1 MILPLVLVLSGGT
14 LAASVLG
21 PIQSATGSQ
30 RSSKSS
36 AVTQEGSSGPRRGA
50 DAQDAQQGGE
60 PKPKAKRPPGVYY
73 GFKEAPTKQKGAVRL
88 AAYNVENLFDG
99 VDDPKLSGEVDD
111 LKERTSEDRLQALA
125 KAIKALDA
133 DILALEEVESE
144 ECLRWFRDTYLKDL
158 GYEHLASKDVGYSR
172 GVEQSILSRFP
183 LEAVEVRPDEDLSDV
198 KRDGKGFAEK
208 PTKPGAEQGQRFQRS
223 PLIADVRVTPDYLLR
238 VIVVHHKAGGLE
250 FAYQREAEA
259 LQVTEWV
266 QEAQVKDEHINLVV
280 LGDFNAQPSHKTAK
294 IYSDGGLV
302 GAYDFRDRSRKDMKD
317 AYTTHASGRP
327 IDYIMASPGLSED
340 FVNSSF
346 FVLGTMHAGDDY
358 DWRKGEEPPKGYASD
373 HYPIAIDFT
382 PDDAELTNAG
392 QAKPAAKGPPKSS
405 ASSSKGSS
413 KSSSKP
419 DADAD

>member
-1 MILPLVLVLSGGT
+1 MPCMSLPLILVLSGCA
-14 LAASVLG
+14 LAPSLLG
-21 PIQSATGSQ
+21 LTQSATDTD
-30 RSSKSS
+30 RSSKSP
-36 AVTQEGSSGPRRGA
+36 ATTQQGSSGPRRGT

-60 PKPKAKRPPGVYY
+60 QQPKAKRPPGVYY
-73 GFKEAPTKQKGAVRL
+73 GFKEAPAKQKGAVRL

-99 VDDPKLSGEVDD
+99 VDDPKLIGDVDD
-111 LKERTSEDRLQALA
+111 LKERTSEDRLEAIA

-144 ECLRWFRDTYLKDL
+144 ECLRWFRDTYLKNM
-158 GYEHLASKDVGYSR
+158 GYEHLASKDVGYYR

-183 LEAVEVRPDEDLSDV
+183 IESVEVRPDEDLSDV
-198 KRDGKGFAEK
+198 KRDGTGFAEK
-208 PTKPGAEQGQRFQRS
+208 PTKAGDEQGQRFQRS
-223 PLIADVRVTPDYLLR
+223 PLMADVRVTPDYLLR

-250 FAYQREAEA
+250 FAYQREAES
-259 LQVTEWV
+259 LQVMEWV
-266 QEAQVKDEHINLVV
+266 KEAQAKDEHINLVV

-294 IYSDGGLV
+294 IYSEGGLV
-302 GAYDFRDRSRKDMKD
+302 GAYDFRDRSRKDMKA

-382 PDDAELTNAG
+382 PDDSELAEG
-392 QAKPAAKGPPKSS
+392 GKAKPAAKGSSKSS
-405 ASSSKGSS
+405 VKSSS

-419 DADAD
+419 DADDD

>member
-1 MILPLVLVLSGGT
+1 MSLPLVLVLSGCT
-14 LAASVLG
+14 LAASLLG
-21 PIQSATGSQ
+21 LTQSATDTE

-36 AVTQEGSSGPRRGA
+36 AVTQQGSSGPRRGA

-60 PKPKAKRPPGVYY
+60 TKPKAKRPPGVYY
-73 GFKEAPTKQKGAVRL
+73 GFKEAPAKQKGAVRL

-99 VDDPKLSGEVDD
+99 EDDPKLSGEVDD

-158 GYEHLASKDVGYSR
+158 GYEHLASKEVGYSR

-183 LEAVEVRPDEDLSDV
+183 IESVEVCPDEDLSDV

-259 LQVTEWV
+259 LQVMEWV
-266 QEAQVKDEHINLVV
+266 QAAQAKDEHINLVV

-294 IYSDGGLV
+294 IYSEGGLV

-327 IDYIMASPGLSED
+327 IDYIMASPGLGED

-382 PDDAELTNAG
+382 PDDSELAG
-392 QAKPAAKGPPKSS
+392 GGKVKPAQKG
-405 ASSSKGSS
+405 AS
-413 KSSSKP
+413 KSLSKSKTAQ
-419 DADAD
+419 DD

>member
-1 MILPLVLVLSGGT
+1 MTHPLVLVFSGCM
-14 LAASVLG
+14 LAASLLG
-21 PIQSATGSQ
+21 LTQSATGTD
-30 RSSKSS
+30 RTSKSS
-36 AVTQEGSSGPRRGA
+36 AVTQQGSSGPRRGA
-50 DAQDAQQGGE
+50 DAQDAQQSE
-60 PKPKAKRPPGVYY
+60 EQKPKAKRPPGVYY
-73 GFKEAPTKQKGAVRL
+73 GFKEAPAKQKGAVRL

-99 VDDPKLSGEVDD
+99 EDDPKLSGEVDD
-111 LKERTSEDRLQALA
+111 LKERTSEDRLQAIA

-144 ECLRWFRDTYLKDL
+144 ECLRWFRDTYLKDQ
-158 GYEHLASKDVGYSR
+158 GYEHLASKDVGYYR

-183 LEAVEVRPDEDLSDV
+183 IESVEVQPDEDLSDV

-223 PLIADVRVTPDYLLR
+223 PLMADVRVSPDYLLR

-259 LQVTEWV
+259 LQVMEWV
-266 QEAQVKDEHINLVV
+266 KEAQAKDEHINLVV
-280 LGDFNAQPSHKTAK
+280 LGDFNATPTHKTAM
-294 IYSDGGLV
+294 IYRDGGLV

-382 PDDAELTNAG
+382 PDDAELAAG
-392 QAKPAAKGPPKSS
+392 GKPAG
-405 ASSSKGSS
+405 KGSS
-413 KSSSKP
+413 KSSAKSSSKPASKP
-419 DADAD
+419 DADDE

>member
-1 MILPLVLVLSGGT
+1 MSLPLVLVLAGCS
-14 LAASVLG
+14 LAASILG
-21 PIQSATGSQ
+21 ASQSATGAE
-30 RSSKSS
+30 RNSKSS
-36 AVTQEGSSGPRRGA
+36 SVTQQGASGPRRGA
-50 DAQDAQQGGE
+50 EAQQDAQQGGE
-60 PKPKAKRPPGVYY
+60 QKPKAKRPPGVYY
-73 GFKEAPTKQKGAVRL
+73 GFKEAPAKKQGAVRL
-88 AAYNVENLFDG
+88 AAYNVENLFDA
-99 VDDPKLSGEVDD
+99 VDDPKLGGEVDD

-172 GVEQSILSRFP
+172 GVEQSLLSRFP
-183 LEAVEVRPDEDLSDV
+183 IESVQVHPEEDLSDV

-223 PLIADVRVTPDYLLR
+223 PLIADVRVNPDYLLR

-259 LQVTEWV
+259 LQVMEWV
-266 QEAQVKDEHINLVV
+266 KEAQAKDPAINLVV

-294 IYSDGGLV
+294 IYAEGGLV

-382 PDDAELTNAG
+382 PDDSEG
-392 QAKPAAKGPPKSS
+392 PEGGAAKG
-405 ASSSKGSS
+405 AKGGAKATSGGGS
-413 KSSSKP
+413 RT
-419 DADAD
+419 DD

>member
-1 MILPLVLVLSGGT
+1 MSLPLVLVLSGCT
-14 LAASVLG
+14 LASSVLG
-21 PIQSATGSQ
+21 LTQSATGTE

-36 AVTQEGSSGPRRGA
+36 AVTQQGSSGPRRG

-60 PKPKAKRPPGVYY
+60 QKPKAKRPPGVYY
-73 GFKEAPTKQKGAVRL
+73 GFKEAPAKQKGAVRL

-99 VDDPKLSGEVDD
+99 EDDPKLSGEVDD

-144 ECLRWFRDTYLKDL
+144 ECLRWFRDTYLKDM

-172 GVEQSILSRFP
+172 GIEQSILSRFP
-183 LEAVEVRPDEDLSDV
+183 IDSVEVRPDEDLSDV

-208 PTKPGAEQGQRFQRS
+208 PTKPGAQQGQRFQRS
-223 PLIADVRVTPDYLLR
+223 PLMVDVRVSPDYLLR

-259 LQVTEWV
+259 LQVMEWV
-266 QEAQVKDEHINLVV
+266 KDAQAKDEHINLVV
-280 LGDFNAQPSHKTAK
+280 LGDFNATPTHKTAK
-294 IYSDGGLV
+294 IYSEGGLV

-382 PDDAELTNAG
+382 PDDSELADG
-392 QAKPAAKGPPKSS
+392 GKAKPAPKGASTSS
-405 ASSSKGSS
+405 ATSSSKPA
-413 KSSSKP
+413 SKP
-419 DADAD
+419 DADD

>member
-1 MILPLVLVLSGGT
+1 MVLVLSGCT
-14 LAASVLG
+14 LASSVLG
-21 PIQSATGSQ
+21 LTQSATDTE

-36 AVTQEGSSGPRRGA
+36 AVTQQGSSGPRRG

-60 PKPKAKRPPGVYY
+60 QKPKAKRPPGVYY
-73 GFKEAPTKQKGAVRL
+73 GFKEAPAKQKGAVRL

-99 VDDPKLSGEVDD
+99 EDDPKLSGEVDD

-144 ECLRWFRDTYLKDL
+144 ECLRWFRDTYLKDM

-172 GVEQSILSRFP
+172 GIEQSILSRFP
-183 LEAVEVRPDEDLSDV
+183 IDSVEVRPDEDLSDV

-208 PTKPGAEQGQRFQRS
+208 PTKPGAQQGQRFQRS
-223 PLIADVRVTPDYLLR
+223 PLMVDVRVSPDYLLR

-259 LQVTEWV
+259 LQVMEWV
-266 QEAQVKDEHINLVV
+266 KDAQAKDEHINLVV
-280 LGDFNAQPSHKTAK
+280 LGDFNATPTHKTAK
-294 IYSDGGLV
+294 VYSEGGLV

-382 PDDAELTNAG
+382 PDDSELADG
-392 QAKPAAKGPPKSS
+392 GKAKPAPKGASTSS
-405 ASSSKGSS
+405 ATSASKPA
-413 KSSSKP
+413 SKP
-419 DADAD
+419 DADDD

>member
-1 MILPLVLVLSGGT
+1 
-14 LAASVLG
+14 
-21 PIQSATGSQ
+21 
-30 RSSKSS
+30 
-36 AVTQEGSSGPRRGA
+36 
-50 DAQDAQQGGE
+50 
-60 PKPKAKRPPGVYY
+60 KAKRPPGVYY
-73 GFKEAPTKQKGAVRL
+73 GFKEAPAKQKGAVRL

-99 VDDPKLSGEVDD
+99 EDDPKLSGEVDD

-158 GYEHLASKDVGYSR
+158 GYEHVASKDVGYSR

-183 LEAVEVRPDEDLSDV
+183 IESVEVRPEEDLSDV

-259 LQVTEWV
+259 LQVVEWV
-266 QEAQVKDEHINLVV
+266 KEAQAKDEHINLVV

-294 IYSDGGLV
+294 IYAEGGLV

-382 PDDAELTNAG
+382 PDDAELTDCG
-392 QAKPAAKGPPKSS
+392 KAKPAGKGAPKSS
-405 ASSSKGSS
+405 A

-419 DADAD
+419 ASKPDADDD

>member
-1 MILPLVLVLSGGT
+1 MPRMSLPLVLVLSGCMLGASF
-14 LAASVLG
+14 LGAA
-21 PIQSATGSQ
+21 QSATGSE
-30 RSSKSS
+30 RTTKSTS
-36 AVTQEGSSGPRRGA
+36 VTQQGSSGPRRGD
-50 DAQDAQQGGE
+50 DAQAAPQGGDQ
-60 PKPKAKRPPGVYY
+60 KPKAKRPPGVYY
-73 GFKEAPTKQKGAVRL
+73 GFKEAPAKKDGAVRL

-99 VDDPKLSGEVDD
+99 EDDPALSGEEDD

-125 KAIKALDA
+125 KAIRALDA

-144 ECLRWFRDTYLKDL
+144 ACLRWFRDTYLKDL
-158 GYEHLASKDVGYSR
+158 GYEHLASKDVGNPR
-172 GVEQSILSRFP
+172 GIEQSLLSRFP
-183 LEAVEVRPDEDLSDV
+183 IESVEVRPEEDLSDV

-208 PTKPGAEQGQRFQRS
+208 PTKPGAEQGKRFQRS
-223 PLIADVRVTPDYLLR
+223 PLMADVRVRPDYVLR

-259 LQVTEWV
+259 LQVMEWV
-266 QEAQVKDEHINLVV
+266 QEAQAKDEHINLVV

-294 IYSDGGLV
+294 IYAEGGLV
-302 GAYDFRDRSRKDMKD
+302 GAYDFRDKSRKDMKD

-340 FVNSSF
+340 FVNNSF

-382 PDDAELTNAG
+382 PDDTELAKGGKRATKASSSSKAAPPS
-392 QAKPAAKGPPKSS
+392 QAKPGSAA
-405 ASSSKGSS
+405 
-413 KSSSKP
+413 
-419 DADAD
+419 DD

>member
-1 MILPLVLVLSGGT
+1 MSHPLVIVFSGCM
-14 LAASVLG
+14 LAASLLG
-21 PIQSATGSQ
+21 LTQSATGTE
-30 RSSKSS
+30 RTSKSS
-36 AVTQEGSSGPRRGA
+36 AVTQQGSSGPRRGA
-50 DAQDAQQGGE
+50 DAQDAQQSE
-60 PKPKAKRPPGVYY
+60 EQKPKAKRPPGVYY
-73 GFKEAPTKQKGAVRL
+73 GFKEAPAKQKGSVRL

-99 VDDPKLSGEVDD
+99 EDDPKLSGEVDD
-111 LKERTSEDRLQALA
+111 LKERTSEDRLQAIA

-144 ECLRWFRDTYLKDL
+144 ECLRWFRDTYLKDQ
-158 GYEHLASKDVGYSR
+158 GYEHLASKDVGYYR

-183 LEAVEVRPDEDLSDV
+183 IESVEVRPEEDLSDV

-223 PLIADVRVTPDYLLR
+223 PLMADVRVSPDYLLR

-259 LQVTEWV
+259 LQVMEWV
-266 QEAQVKDEHINLVV
+266 KEAQAKDEHINLVV
-280 LGDFNAQPSHKTAK
+280 LGDFNATPTHKTAM
-294 IYSDGGLV
+294 IYRDGGLV

-382 PDDAELTNAG
+382 PDDAELAAG
-392 QAKPAAKGPPKSS
+392 GKPAG
-405 ASSSKGSS
+405 KGSS
-413 KSSSKP
+413 KSSAKSSSKPASKP
-419 DADAD
+419 DADDE

>member
-1 MILPLVLVLSGGT
+1 M
-14 LAASVLG
+14 LAASLLG
-21 PIQSATGSQ
+21 LTQSATGTE
-30 RSSKSS
+30 RTSKSS
-36 AVTQEGSSGPRRGA
+36 AVTQQGSSGPRRGA
-50 DAQDAQQGGE
+50 DAQDAQQSE
-60 PKPKAKRPPGVYY
+60 EQKPKAKRPPGVYY
-73 GFKEAPTKQKGAVRL
+73 GFKEAPAKQKGAVRL

-99 VDDPKLSGEVDD
+99 EDDPKLSGEVDD
-111 LKERTSEDRLQALA
+111 LKERTSEDRLQAIA

-144 ECLRWFRDTYLKDL
+144 ECLRWFRDTYLKDQ
-158 GYEHLASKDVGYSR
+158 GYEHLASKDVGYYR

-183 LEAVEVRPDEDLSDV
+183 IESVEVQPDEDLSDV

-223 PLIADVRVTPDYLLR
+223 PLMADVRVSPDYLLR

-259 LQVTEWV
+259 LQVMEWV
-266 QEAQVKDEHINLVV
+266 KEAQAKDEHINLVV
-280 LGDFNAQPSHKTAK
+280 LGDFNATPTHKTAM
-294 IYSDGGLV
+294 IYRDGGLV

-382 PDDAELTNAG
+382 PDDAELADG
-392 QAKPAAKGPPKSS
+392 GKAKPAG
-405 ASSSKGSS
+405 KGSS
-413 KSSSKP
+413 KSSSKSSTKSSSKP
-419 DADAD
+419 DADDE

>member
-1 MILPLVLVLSGGT
+1 MVLVLSGCT
-14 LAASVLG
+14 LASSVLG
-21 PIQSATGSQ
+21 LTQSAAGTE

-36 AVTQEGSSGPRRGA
+36 AVTQQGSSGPRRG

-60 PKPKAKRPPGVYY
+60 QKPKAKRPPGVYY
-73 GFKEAPTKQKGAVRL
+73 GFKEAPAKQKGAVRL

-99 VDDPKLSGEVDD
+99 EDDPKLSGEVDD

-144 ECLRWFRDTYLKDL
+144 ECLRWFRDTYLKDM

-172 GVEQSILSRFP
+172 GIEQSILSRFP
-183 LEAVEVRPDEDLSDV
+183 IDSVEVRPDEDLSDV

-208 PTKPGAEQGQRFQRS
+208 PTKPGAQQGQRFQRS
-223 PLIADVRVTPDYLLR
+223 PLMVDVRVSPDYLLR

-259 LQVTEWV
+259 LQVMEWV
-266 QEAQVKDEHINLVV
+266 KDAQAKDEHINLVV
-280 LGDFNAQPSHKTAK
+280 LGDFNATPTHKTAK
-294 IYSDGGLV
+294 VYSEGGLV

-382 PDDAELTNAG
+382 PDDSELADG
-392 QAKPAAKGPPKSS
+392 GKAKPAPKGASTSS
-405 ASSSKGSS
+405 ATSASKPA
-413 KSSSKP
+413 SKP
-419 DADAD
+419 DADDD

>member
-1 MILPLVLVLSGGT
+1 MTHPLVLVFSGCM
-14 LAASVLG
+14 LAASLLG
-21 PIQSATGSQ
+21 LTQSATGTE
-30 RSSKSS
+30 RTSKSS
-36 AVTQEGSSGPRRGA
+36 AVTQQGSSGPRRGA
-50 DAQDAQQGGE
+50 DAQDAQQSE
-60 PKPKAKRPPGVYY
+60 EQKPKAKRPPGVYY
-73 GFKEAPTKQKGAVRL
+73 GFKEAPAKQKGAVRL

-99 VDDPKLSGEVDD
+99 EDDPKLSGEVDD
-111 LKERTSEDRLQALA
+111 LKERTSEDRLQAIA

-144 ECLRWFRDTYLKDL
+144 ECLRWFRDTYLKDQ
-158 GYEHLASKDVGYSR
+158 GYEHLASKDVGYYR

-183 LEAVEVRPDEDLSDV
+183 IESVEVQPDEDLSDV

-223 PLIADVRVTPDYLLR
+223 PLMADVRVSPDYLLR

-259 LQVTEWV
+259 LQVMEWV
-266 QEAQVKDEHINLVV
+266 KEAQAKDEHINLVV
-280 LGDFNAQPSHKTAK
+280 LGDFNATPTHKTAM
-294 IYSDGGLV
+294 IYRDGGLV

-382 PDDAELTNAG
+382 PDDAELAAG
-392 QAKPAAKGPPKSS
+392 GKPAG
-405 ASSSKGSS
+405 KGSS
-413 KSSSKP
+413 KSSAKSSSKPASKP
-419 DADAD
+419 DADDE